1 MKGII
6 FDLDGTIVDA
16 PYDWTLIRAKLGVEG
31 ESILAFLDR
40 LEEPQKS
47 RRWQELRD
55 FEARATERARLK
67 PGMKRWLKSLTRRG
81 LKTALVSNNSRVNV
95 DFLLRKFDLAFDV
108 VLTRENGLWKPSGA
122 PFLEA
127 LRRLGLEKGECI
139 VVGDSHY
146 DAKAAAEAG
155 IEKVLLLKR
164 DEGEFSG
171 GGVELCAS
179 VKELMRRVDRLVRA
193 PSS

>member
-16 PYDWTLIRAKLGVEG
+16 PYDWTWIRAKLGVEG

-40 LEEPQKS
+40 LEEPLKSQK
-47 RRWQELRD
+47 WQELRD
-55 FEARATERARLK
+55 IEARATERARLR
-67 PGMKRWLKSLTRRG
+67 PGMKRWLNSLARQG
-81 LKTALVSNNSRVNV
+81 LKTALVSNNSRENV
-95 DFLLRKFDLAFDV
+95 DYLRRKFDLAFDV

-127 LRRLGLEKGECI
+127 LQRLGLEKEECI

-155 IEKVLLLKR
+155 IKKVFLLKR
-164 DEGEFSG
+164 DKGEFSV
-171 GGVELCAS
+171 GGVEICAT
-179 VKELMRRVDRLVRA
+179 VGDLKRKVDRLLPA
-193 PSS
+193 SSS